1 MSSVYE
7 GSGRWSTSSSVW
19 ATPFASPFPSLN
31 RSLNRSS
38 LRARAGVRPPMP
50 AAVARARAASAGRPS
65 ASASPPPPPRSS
77 PLPPAAH
84 DAAGQAW
91 DRGLRLPSVTRPPS
105 SPVGTLNPSSS
116 NPPSPARPP
125 SLKRAVKLAVAKGPT
140 WSLDVRRAPT
150 APSIRPPPLPPSH
163 PTPPLQ
169 AQLSQPASAFDT
181 PFSTCD
187 TCGAYCDASI
197 SLNSSLQAPA
207 ALSRV
212 SVPCISTPFHHVIR
226 AAPSSCVPAPQATLG
241 SQMGAAGRSG
251 DAGPSSSAGG
261 SRGVDVATLAAL
273 LGGGA
278 EPGSGVSLTELSPRP
293 ALRHRPMSDD
303 ADRLLS
309 QSLMSTLGSI
319 YSSCTSASS
328 GASSPRDES
337 APSAE
342 GLRSALDSG
351 SVRRLAEE
359 LCKDNP
365 AASAMVGAMSSPEL
379 ARRLAPQRAR
389 IMAALD
395 TSSRLRA

>member
-7 GSGRWSTSSSVW
+7 GSGRWSNSSSVW

-150 APSIRPPPLPPSH
+150 APSIRPPPLSLPLTLRLRSRRNSRSPPPRSTR
-163 PTPPLQ
+163 P
-169 AQLSQPASAFDT
+169 SQ
-181 PFSTCD
+181 
-187 TCGAYCDASI
+187 
-197 SLNSSLQAPA
+197 
-207 ALSRV
+207 R
-212 SVPCISTPFHHVIR
+212 
-226 AAPSSCVPAPQATLG
+226 
-241 SQMGAAGRSG
+241 
-251 DAGPSSSAGG
+251 
-261 SRGVDVATLAAL
+261 ATLAAL
-273 LGGGA
+273 TA
-278 EPGSGVSLTELSPRP
+278 TRP
-293 ALRHRPMSDD
+293 
-303 ADRLLS
+303 
-309 QSLMSTLGSI
+309 
-319 YSSCTSASS
+319 
-328 GASSPRDES
+328 
-337 APSAE
+337 
-342 GLRSALDSG
+342 
-351 SVRRLAEE
+351 
-359 LCKDNP
+359 
-365 AASAMVGAMSSPEL
+365 
-379 ARRLAPQRAR
+379 
-389 IMAALD
+389 
-395 TSSRLRA
+395 SR

>member
-140 WSLDVRRAPT
+140 WSLD
-150 APSIRPPPLPPSH
+150 
-163 PTPPLQ
+163 

-197 SLNSSLQAPA
+197 SLNSSL
-207 ALSRV
+207 
-212 SVPCISTPFHHVIR
+212 
-226 AAPSSCVPAPQATLG
+226 QATLG

>member
-150 APSIRPPPLPPSH
+150 APSIRPPPPPS
-163 PTPPLQ
+163 
-169 AQLSQPASAFDT
+169 LSPYASA
-181 PFSTCD
+181 P
-187 TCGAYCDASI
+187 G
-197 SLNSSLQAPA
+197 
-207 ALSRV
+207 
-212 SVPCISTPFHHVIR
+212 
-226 AAPSSCVPAPQATLG
+226 
-241 SQMGAAGRSG
+241 
-251 DAGPSSSAGG
+251 
-261 SRGVDVATLAAL
+261 ATLAARLRVRHAL
-273 LGGGA
+273 LN
-278 EPGSGVSLTELSPRP
+278 VRH
-293 ALRHRPMSDD
+293 LR
-303 ADRLLS
+303 RLLRRVH
-309 QSLMSTLGSI
+309 LAELLPP
-319 YSSCTSASS
+319 
-328 GASSPRDES
+328 GASRSVPCLCPVYLNALPPRD
-337 APSAE
+337 PS
-342 GLRSALDSG
+342 RSLLVRPRAAGDSRLSNGRRGPKRGRRALLFG
-351 SVRRLAEE
+351 GRFARRGRGDARCLARRRGRAGIGGQ
-359 LCKDNP
+359 LDGAVA
-365 AASAMVGAMSSPEL
+365 AASAAPSTHVRRRRPL
-379 ARRLAPQRAR
+379 ALAVSDEHLGLNLLLLHFRVLRRLLPPRRERAQR
-389 IMAALD
+389 
-395 TSSRLRA
+395 